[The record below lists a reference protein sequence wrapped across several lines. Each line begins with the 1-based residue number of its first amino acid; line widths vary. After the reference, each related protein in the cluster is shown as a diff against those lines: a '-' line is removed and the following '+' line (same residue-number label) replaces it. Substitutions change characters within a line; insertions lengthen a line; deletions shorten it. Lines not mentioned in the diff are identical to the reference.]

1 MNQEVILKPSPLP
14 GSKEGREDGL
24 LLEGVQAGVEPARA
38 LAMGGV
44 GCCGVCSSLGDGE
57 E

>member
-1 MNQEVILKPSPLP
+1 MNQEVILKLIPLL
-14 GSKEGREDGL
+14 GSEEGREDGL

-44 GCCGVCSSLGDGE
+44 GCCGV
-57 E
+57 